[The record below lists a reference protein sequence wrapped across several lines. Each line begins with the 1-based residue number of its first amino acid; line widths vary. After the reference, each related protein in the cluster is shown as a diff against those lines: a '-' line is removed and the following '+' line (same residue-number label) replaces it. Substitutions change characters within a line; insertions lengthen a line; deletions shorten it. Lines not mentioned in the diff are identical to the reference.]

1 MTALLPQPDPDGT
14 ALVTGASGY
23 IGGALVPALLQ
34 RRPVRVL
41 TRTRA
46 GIADREWADHVEV
59 IVGDAADDEALRRA
73 LDGVQVAYYL
83 IHSMDGGDFEARDRE
98 LARSFARLAGEAG
111 VRRIV
116 YLGGIHP
123 DDAELSPHLASR
135 AETGQILLDGP
146 VPAAC
151 LQAAVVIGAGSA
163 SFAMLRHL
171 TERLPVMITPSWIDT
186 PVQPIAVEDA
196 VRCLVAAADLPAD
209 VDRAFDIG
217 GPDVLSYR
225 DLIGTYA
232 DVAGLARRRIV
243 SVPVLTPWL
252 ASHWVG
258 AITPVPAGLAKPL
271 VGSLVHPVVRRE
283 RDFDAYLD
291 APSAIGVRAAI
302 RAARADVPADTGRR
316 RLAACAGAVAACVVV
331 GSLATRPN
339 SRWYRALDKPSW
351 QPPPESFGLV
361 WTPLYATIA
370 AVSAQHLTTLDR
382 EGRAEEATA
391 YARALGVNLTL
402 NALWSVLFFRVRS
415 LPLATAG
422 AAALAASSTDLARR
436 ASGTGTQR
444 GALLGTYA
452 AWTTFAT
459 ALTAAIWRRNRGSRR

>member
-1 MTALLPQPDPDGT
+1 MNALLPQPDPNGL

-23 IGGALVPALLQ
+23 IGGALVPALLEH
-34 RRPVRVL
+34 RPVRVL

-46 GIADREWADHVEV
+46 GVADRDWAGDVDV
-59 IVGDAADDEALRRA
+59 VVADAADEEALRRA
-73 LDGVQVAYYL
+73 LEGVQVAYYL

-98 LARSFARLAGEAG
+98 LAHAFAQLAGDAG
-111 VRRIV
+111 VRRVV

-123 DDAELSPHLASR
+123 DGDDLSTHLASR
-135 AETGQILLDGP
+135 AETGRILLDGP

-151 LQAAVVIGAGSA
+151 LQAAVVLGAGSA

-171 TERLPVMITPSWIDT
+171 TERLPVMVTPSWIDSA
-186 PVQPIAVEDA
+186 VQPIAVDDA

-209 VDRAFDIG
+209 VNRAFDIG
-217 GPDVLSYR
+217 GPDVLTYR

-232 DVAGLARRRIV
+232 AVAGLRPRRIV

-258 AITPVPAGLAKPL
+258 AVTPVPAGLAKPL

-283 RDFDAYLD
+283 EDFDAHLE
-291 APSAIGVRAAI
+291 APARIGVREAI
-302 RAARADVPADTGRR
+302 RSALGEAPPDTGRR
-316 RLAACAGAVAACVVV
+316 RLAMSAGAVASCVVV
-331 GSLATRPN
+331 GSLATQPN
-339 SRWYRALDKPSW
+339 SRWYRALEKPPW
-351 QPPPESFGLV
+351 QPPPQTFGLV

-370 AVSAQHLTTLDR
+370 AVSAQHLTQLDR
-382 EGRAEEATA
+382 EGREMEATA
-391 YARALGVNLTL
+391 YGRALGVNLTL
-402 NALWSVLFFRVRS
+402 NALWSVLFFRVRN

-422 AAALAASSTDLARR
+422 AAALAASSADLARR
-436 ASGTGTQR
+436 ASSTGPHR

-459 ALTAAIWRRNRGSRR
+459 ALTASVWRRNPGSTR

>member
-1 MTALLPQPDPDGT
+1 MNTPLPQSDPDGL

-23 IGGALVPALLQ
+23 IGGALVPVLLE

-41 TRTRA
+41 TRSPD
-46 GIADREWADHVEV
+46 GIADRDWAQRVDVV
-59 IVGDAADDEALRRA
+59 VGDASDDDALRRA
-73 LDGVQVAYYL
+73 LHGVQVAYYL
-83 IHSMDGGDFEARDRE
+83 IHSMDGGDFAARDRE

-123 DDAELSPHLASR
+123 EDGELSPHLASR

-151 LQAAVVIGAGSA
+151 LQAAVVLGAGSA

-171 TERLPVMITPSWIDT
+171 TERLPVMVTPSWIDT
-186 PVQPIAVEDA
+186 PVQPIAVDDA
-196 VRCLVAAADLPAD
+196 VACLVAAAELPSE
-209 VDRAFDIG
+209 VNRAFDIG

-225 DLIGTYA
+225 DLIETYA
-232 DVAGLARRRIV
+232 AVAGLRPRRIV

-258 AITPVPAGLAKPL
+258 AVTPVPAGLAKPL

-283 RDFDAYLD
+283 EDFDAHLD
-291 APSAIGVRAAI
+291 APARIGVREAI
-302 RAARADVPADTGRR
+302 RSALGATPPDTGRR
-316 RLAACAGAVAACVVV
+316 RLAMSAGAVAACVVV
-331 GSLATRPN
+331 GSLATQPN
-339 SRWYRALDKPSW
+339 SRWYRALDKPPW
-351 QPPPESFGLV
+351 QPPPQTFGLV

-370 AVSAQHLTTLDR
+370 AVSAQHLTQLDR
-382 EGRAEEATA
+382 EGRAVEATA
-391 YARALGVNLTL
+391 YGRALGVNLTL
-402 NALWSVLFFRVRS
+402 NALWSVLFFRVRN
-415 LPLATAG
+415 LPVATAG
-422 AAALAASSTDLARR
+422 AAALAASSADLARR
-436 ASGTGTQR
+436 ASGTGTRR

-459 ALTAAIWRRNRGSRR
+459 ALTASVWRRNAGSTR